1 MATVVIFMLGT
12 EILLVSSRRRCCVP
26 AAMSGVLDTLGE
38 AAADADDANSN
49 RRNPLCVGL
58 GLTFSDDA
66 WEEVGANKGVASRRD
81 FNRGICRW
89 KIGASVCRR
98 SLTVSRVST
107 RFDGRLC
114 RVWIVRVLLVAR
126 VDRLV
131 C

>member
-66 WEEVGANKGVASRRD
+66 WEEVGANGVSHRD
-81 FNRGICRW
+81 ETL
-89 KIGASVCRR
+89 IGA
-98 SLTVSRVST
+98 
-107 RFDGRLC
+107 FADGRLELAF
-114 RVWIVRVLLVAR
+114 V
-126 VDRLV
+126 VDR
-131 C
+131 